1 MRAALFPGQGIPAA
15 QVLEGLPDE
24 DRYVQ
29 TADEVLG
36 YPLRQ
41 RVQTAVQTG
50 SKLTTVLAQPAIYVA
65 SMVAYRRATEEGAP
79 FDFLAGHSL
88 GEFGALTGG
97 EAFTF
102 KRGLSL
108 VKARA
113 AAMEKAARAH
123 PGGMAA
129 IIGLGRDK
137 VEELAT
143 RSGLEVANDNA
154 PGQLVVS
161 GSDEGLAAAAGM
173 VTAEGGRIVRL
184 EVSGPFHTSAM
195 DGAAE
200 ELKVALEAT
209 DVRSPKLPVLSNL
222 TASPYR
228 APGEIRQLLTQQV
241 NNPIRWRSCIEWLWE
256 NGAREFVDVGPG
268 RVVDGLARRTLKG
281 LEVAVARN

>member
-1 MRAALFPGQGIPAA
+1 VRAALFPGQGIPAA

-50 SKLTTVLAQPAIYVA
+50 SKLTTVLAQPAIFVA
-65 SMVAYRRATEEGAP
+65 SMVAYRRATEEGAR

-88 GEFGALTGG
+88 GEFGALSAG

-102 KRGLSL
+102 KRGLAL

-113 AAMEKAARAH
+113 AAMEKAARAN

-137 VEELAT
+137 VEDLAT

-161 GSDEGLAAAAGM
+161 GSDEGLAAAATM

-200 ELKVALEAT
+200 ELKLALEAT

-228 APGEIRQLLTQQV
+228 APGEIRQLLIQQV
-241 NNPIRWRSCIEWLWE
+241 NNPVRWRSCIEWLWE

-268 RVVDGLARRTLKG
+268 RVVDGLARRTLRG

>member
-1 MRAALFPGQGIPAA
+1 MFPGQGIPAA